1 MTLAHA
7 SVFSLPGVQ
16 GGEAIADL
24 GARVPAT
31 SPGQQWDRR
40 SAAQRPWELPPGLA
54 RCSLQGGCNHP
65 DEYFFQHK
73 QVPCDSLC

>member
-1 MTLAHA
+1 MEPQAWSLQQVCRLGDTVAHT

-24 GARVPAT
+24 GARVPAAR
-31 SPGQQWDRR
+31 PGQQWDRR

-54 RCSLQGGCNHP
+54 R
-65 DEYFFQHK
+65 
-73 QVPCDSLC
+73 